1 MLVCPR
7 PPSRVLKATICVWP
21 HRFAIYYVWPSASY
35 YEHNLFVHEKKG
47 DTIIVK
53 VYKALKPFKLVMWAL
68 HVPCKL
74 ETLKIMS
81 ANTTFLF
88 F

>member
-1 MLVCPR
+1 MCGHIYLLFRLVPYH
-7 PPSRVLKATICVWP
+7 PIE
-21 HRFAIYYVWPSASY
+21 SASY

-53 VYKALKPFKLVMWAL
+53 VHKALKPLKLVMWAL

-81 ANTTFLF
+81 ASTTFLF
-88 F
+88 FQKQ